1 MLANL
6 QHPSEP
12 HSRIL
17 GAGDMAV
24 SHGMSTLVEVDVM
37 DKVERALAW
46 RKGMLEFAGTRLSD
60 VMLSSTATMNNKS

>member
-1 MLANL
+1 
-6 QHPSEP
+6 
-12 HSRIL
+12 
-17 GAGDMAV
+17 MAV